1 MRDFIVTTIIALA
14 AAKAKAQAQDKSDNQ
29 KAIKK
34 QACRKH
40 LEGTQAVVNYMGHRI
55 NLQ

>member
-40 LEGTQAVVNYMGHRI
+40 LEGTRAVVNYMGHRI